1 MRGPLPS
8 QLTRI
13 AILMILGVVMIPALP
28 GQQPTDQAAKPKA
41 DLPKANA
48 PKNDAKSEK
57 DAKASGVSLLRIQ
70 VTAGEKDAPVDSAS
84 IYVRF
89 LEVHKI
95 GKDHMIEMNVKTNK
109 EGVVKLPSVP
119 RGKTLIQV
127 IAPGWKTFGH
137 WYDLDQAEQTIKIKL
152 EKPPRWY

>member
-1 MRGPLPS
+1 MVTLAAVLAVSALQVPAIFAQQLPD
-8 QLTRI
+8 
-13 AILMILGVVMIPALP
+13 
-28 GQQPTDQAAKPKA
+28 PT
-41 DLPKANA
+41 
-48 PKNDAKSEK
+48 AKSK
-57 DAKASGVSLLRIQ
+57 VAPSKASALKNELKSDKDSKAPAVTALRIE
-70 VTAGEKDAPVDSAS
+70 VTAGDKDAPVDSAS

-95 GKDHMIEMNVKTNK
+95 GRDRMIEMNVKTNR
-109 EGVVKLPSVP
+109 EGVVKVPSVP

-152 EKPPRWY
+152 EKRPRWY